1 MSIYIQKLHSIP
13 APGKGCHTALLGVAN
28 CGIREGIPAEQILAD
43 IRQHIPN
50 GTRHVPDGEIYAAIS
65 KAKRDYIPY
74 RSSSRKPFKKSV
86 PKPKISSEYRDHL
99 LGKGKGTEE
108 VDFWEASP
116 VRLFDTPEKDT
127 VLLLQTLY
135 ELDDYLFIGTQYD
148 TKVRTIAQW
157 IDLFKKHPTPLPF
170 ICPNPVDGQ
179 LHPTKSGALS
189 YRCDAAIYK
198 FKFTVLEFDTL
209 PRDEQFAFWGEI
221 LNELPV
227 VALIDSG
234 NKSLHAWI
242 RVPDVHTFDEW
253 KIKIEQKFFEQCL
266 KPLGI
271 DTACKKPSHM
281 SRLPGCIRKETVRWQ
296 RLLYLNPEAGMD
308 TDLL

>member
-28 CGIREGIPAEQILAD
+28 CGIYAGLSEVQIFED

-50 GTRHVPDGEIYAAIS
+50 ETRYVPDSEIYAAIS

-74 RSSSRKPFKKSV
+74 RSIFEKPFKNSV
-86 PKPKISSEYRDHL
+86 SKPKIPSGYRDHL
-99 LGKGKGTEE
+99 IEKGKGIEE

-116 VRLFDTPEKDT
+116 VRLFDAPEKDT
-127 VLLLQTLY
+127 ELFLRTLY
-135 ELDDYLFIGTQYD
+135 KPDACLFIGTQYD
-148 TKVRTIAQW
+148 TKVRTVAQW
-157 IDLFKKHPTPLPF
+157 IDLFKKHPTLLPF

-179 LHPTKSGALS
+179 PHRTKSGTLS
-189 YRCDAAIYK
+189 YRCDEAVCK
-198 FKFTVLEFDTL
+198 FKFAVLEFDTL
-209 PRDEQFAFWGEI
+209 SRNEQFAFWGEM
-221 LNELPV
+221 LNVLPV

-242 RVPDVHTFDEW
+242 HVPDVHTLEEW

-271 DTACKKPSHM
+271 DTACKNPSHM
-281 SRLPGCIRKETVRWQ
+281 SRLPGCIRKETGRWQ
-296 RLLYLNPEAGMD
+296 RLLYLNPEARLGN
-308 TDLL
+308 

>member
-28 CGIREGIPAEQILAD
+28 CGIREGIPKEQIFAD

-50 GTRHVPDGEIYAAIS
+50 GTRYVPDSEIYAAIS

-74 RSSSRKPFKKSV
+74 RSTSREPFKKSV

-99 LGKGKGTEE
+99 LEKGKGIEE
-108 VDFWEASP
+108 TDLYDASP
-116 VRLFDTPEKDT
+116 ERLPDSPAEDTE
-127 VLLLQTLY
+127 LLLQTIY
-135 ELDDYLFIGTQYD
+135 KPDDYLFIGTQYD
-148 TKVRTIAQW
+148 TKVRTVRQW
-157 IDLFKKHPTPLPF
+157 PDFLKNNPTPLPF

-179 LHPTKSGALS
+179 LHLTKSGTLS
-189 YRCDAAIYK
+189 YRCDEAVCK
-198 FKFTVLEFDTL
+198 FNFAVLEFDTL
-209 PRDEQFAFWGEI
+209 SRNEQFAFWGKM

-242 RVPDVHTFDEW
+242 RVPNVHTFEEW

-266 KPLGI
+266 NPLGI
-271 DTACKKPSHM
+271 DTACKNPSHM
-281 SRLPGCIRKETVRWQ
+281 SRLPGCIRKETGRWQ
-296 RLLYLNPEAGMD
+296 RLLYLNPEAGLD
-308 TDLL
+308 EDLL